1 MGGTFVFLV
10 GVKALLQAVKKAR
23 KPINPQYP
31 HPKLSQIHHQAK
43 PFNISV

>member
-1 MGGTFVFLV
+1 MGGAFVFLV
-10 GVKALLQAVKKAR
+10 GMKALFQAAQKRKK
-23 KPINPQYP
+23 ISDPQYP